1 MNMITQK
8 FLDNLTY
15 NVIGAA
21 IEVQKVV
28 GRGLLEKVYHDCV
41 IEEMKHRKINFISEL
56 VVPSVYKDK
65 VLNTDFRCDFF
76 IEDCLV
82 VELKS
87 VNEMNTIYEAQ
98 LLTYMK
104 LLRAPKG
111 LLLNFSSINIFKYG
125 QKTMI
130 NDYFRNLPKN

>member
-1 MNMITQK
+1 MI
-8 FLDNLTY
+8 
-15 NVIGAA
+15 
-21 IEVQKVV
+21 
-28 GRGLLEKVYHDCV
+28 
-41 IEEMKHRKINFISEL
+41 
-56 VVPSVYKDK
+56 
-65 VLNTDFRCDFF
+65 F

-98 LLTYMK
+98 LLTYMR

-111 LLLNFSSINIFKYG
+111 LLLNFSSMNIFKYG

-130 NDYFRNLPKN
+130 NDYFRNLPKV